1 MDRTDS
7 VQQKAI
13 LSKPPQFS
21 AEHNAPLRVKK
32 SPPTTTIESE
42 VRGYVRTFP
51 TVFNKAQGSVL
62 TNTEGKE
69 YIDFFCGAGSLNY
82 GHNNPNAKKALLQ
95 YIENDGIQHSLDT
108 ATRAKL
114 DFLDTFETVIL
125 KPRDLNYKIQ
135 FTGPTGTNAVEAA
148 VKLARKVKKRSHII
162 AFSHGYH
169 GHTLGALALTAN
181 DYYHDEHYGS
191 HDNVSHLPFDGYLG
205 EVDTSLYL
213 DKVLSD
219 QSSGIPLPAAIILE
233 TIQGEGGINVASNV
247 WLQQIEAVCKKHDIL
262 LIVDDIQVGNGR
274 TGKFFSFEHAG
285 ITPDIVC
292 LSKSIGGGLP
302 FSINLI
308 KPEIDAWKPGE
319 HTGTFRGNNLAFVAG
334 RAILEYWKRDFE
346 SDIVE
351 RGLLIET
358 RLNTII
364 KRHSQHTLS
373 CRGRGMIWGLD
384 VGKGNI
390 AKDIIQRCFTCG
402 LLIES
407 SGANDEVI
415 KVMAAL
421 TIDMP
426 TLDRGFDILDGVIA
440 DVLAETDLLS

>member
-1 MDRTDS
+1 MDRIDS
-7 VQQKAI
+7 VKQTQN
-13 LSKPPQFS
+13 LSKPPQFND
-21 AEHNAPLRVKK
+21 ENTAPLRAKQ
-32 SPPTTTIESE
+32 SGTDATIESE

-51 TVFNKAQGSVL
+51 TVFNKAQGSIL

-82 GHNNPNAKKALLQ
+82 GHNNPNAKKALLE

-108 ATRAKL
+108 ATKAKL
-114 DFLDTFETVIL
+114 DFLNTFETVIL
-125 KPRDLNYKIQ
+125 KPRNLDYKIQ

-148 VKLARKVKKRSHII
+148 VKLARKVKKRAHVI

-191 HDNVSHLPFDGYLG
+191 RDNVSHLPFDGYLG
-205 EVDTSLYL
+205 DIDTSEYL
-213 DKVLSD
+213 EKVLSD

-233 TIQGEGGINVASNV
+233 TIQGEGGINIASDA
-247 WLQQIEAVCKKHDIL
+247 WLQRIAAICKKHDIL
-262 LIVDDIQVGNGR
+262 LIADDIQVGNGR
-274 TGKFFSFEHAG
+274 SGKFFSFEHAG

-308 KPEIDAWKPGE
+308 KPEVDAWKPGE

-334 RAILEYWKRDFE
+334 RAMLEYWKQDFE
-346 SDIVE
+346 SHIAE
-351 RGLLIET
+351 RGALVET
-358 RLNTII
+358 RLNAII
-364 KRHSQHTLS
+364 KRHSKRDIS

-384 VGKGNI
+384 VGKGTV
-390 AKDIIQRCFTCG
+390 AKSIIKGCFASG

-407 SGANDEVI
+407 SGADDEVI
-415 KVMAAL
+415 KIMAAL
-421 TIDMP
+421 TIDIL
-426 TLDRGFDILDGVIA
+426 TLDQGFDILDGVIA
-440 DVLAETDLLS
+440 EVFAETDLLS

>member
-1 MDRTDS
+1 MDRTNPAK
-7 VQQKAI
+7 QKTI
-13 LSKPPQFS
+13 LSKPPQFNKEDD
-21 AEHNAPLRVKK
+21 ATLAPRKAP
-32 SPPTTTIESE
+32 SIETIESE
-42 VRGYVRTFP
+42 VRGYVRSFP
-51 TVFNKAQGSVL
+51 TVFNKAQGSIL

-82 GHNNPNAKKALLQ
+82 GHNNPNAKKALLE

-108 ATRAKL
+108 STKAKL
-114 DFLDTFETVIL
+114 EFLNTFETVIL
-125 KPRDLNYKIQ
+125 KPRNLDYKIQ

-148 VKLARKVKKRSHII
+148 VKLARKVKKRSHVI

-181 DYYHDEHYGS
+181 DYYHDENYGS

-205 EVDTSLYL
+205 DVDTSEYL
-213 DKVLSD
+213 EKVLSD

-233 TIQGEGGINVASNV
+233 TIQGEGGINIASDA
-247 WLQQIEAVCKKHDIL
+247 WLQRVDAICKKHDIL
-262 LIVDDIQVGNGR
+262 LIADDIQVGNGR
-274 TGKFFSFEHAG
+274 SGKFFSFEHSG

-334 RAILEYWKRDFE
+334 RAMLEYWKQDFE
-346 SDIVE
+346 SEIAE
-351 RGLLIET
+351 RGALVET
-358 RLNTII
+358 RLKAII
-364 KRHSQHTLS
+364 KRHNKRNIS

-384 VGKGNI
+384 VGKGTV
-390 AKDIIQRCFTCG
+390 AKSIIQGCFASG

-407 SGANDEVI
+407 SGADDEVI
-415 KVMAAL
+415 KIMAAL
-421 TIDMP
+421 TIDVL
-426 TLDRGFDILDGVIA
+426 TLDKGFDILDGVIA
-440 DVLAETDLLS
+440 EVFTETDLLS